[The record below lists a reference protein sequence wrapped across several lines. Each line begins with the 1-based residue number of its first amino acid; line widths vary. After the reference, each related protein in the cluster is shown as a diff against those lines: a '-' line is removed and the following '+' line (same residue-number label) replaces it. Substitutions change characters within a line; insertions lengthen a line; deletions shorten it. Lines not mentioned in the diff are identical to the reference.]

1 MATKYLLVPA
11 NQMDARDRKSANES
25 YSHLRNLDN
34 RLRAVLDDSSLSE
47 HQKYAQY
54 QRIMQMQANMD
65 RRDPDM
71 QRVTRKPPPPP
82 ADNYD
87 YLEGVTA
94 LFDEQYK
101 QPFARAYP
109 QKRQRTPELDGT
121 PTKQL
126 RFDDSVQA
134 DDTQDMSSSRF
145 DVLWSDSDI
154 ERLKERVVPGG
165 EALVDALSKHFGD
178 AIDYNDVRKKQGLR
192 IGNKRFGNAK
202 LENAINNLADVH
214 AYATTA
220 GRQLAQILTAHND
233 GDLIRN
239 DMLRKEYVDRPNW
252 SKRKGSRH
260 LSSAAAGSSHSRS
273 SLFGTP
279 KARST
284 PMRGHGLLKRWQNIY
299 K

>member
-1 MATKYLLVPA
+1 MATKYVLIPA
-11 NQMDARDRKSANES
+11 NQVDARDRKRENEA
-25 YSHLRNLDN
+25 YSHLKNLDN
-34 RLRAVLDDSSLSE
+34 RLRAVLDDSTLSE

-71 QRVTRKPPPPP
+71 QRVTRKPPPP
-82 ADNYD
+82 ADDDD

-94 LFDEQYK
+94 LFDEQ
-101 QPFARAYP
+101 PFARAYP
-109 QKRQRTPELDGT
+109 QQKRQRTPELDGT

-126 RFDDSVQA
+126 RFDDSMRA
-134 DDTQDMSSSRF
+134 DDTQDVSSRF

-154 ERLKERVVPGG
+154 DRLKQRVAPGG
-165 EALVDALSKHFGD
+165 EALVDALSEYFGED
-178 AIDYNDVRKKQGLR
+178 IDYNDVRKKQGLR
-192 IGNKRFGNAK
+192 IGNRRFGNAK
-202 LENAINNLADVH
+202 LENAINNLADIH
-214 AYATTA
+214 AHATTA
-220 GRQLAQILTAHND
+220 GRQLAQILAAHND

-239 DMLRKEYVDRPNW
+239 DMLRKEYVEMPKW
-252 SKRKGSRH
+252 SRRKGSRH
-260 LSSAAAGSSHSRS
+260 SAAAGSSHSRS

-284 PMRGHGLLKRWQNIY
+284 PMRGHGLLLKRWQNIY